1 MHYIRCIYFLHLFQQ
16 NYVII
21 IVIAECYF
29 YGHICFGKD
38 MLFIPVKH
46 HHIHI
51 NSMFL
56 VVFTF
61 CSDHLRHYIDG
72 GAAGKN
78 AAELNIGVRPRHG
91 ATFIVSSGLGSENR
105 LVGHESY
112 IVQMEKIRRAALPS
126 RRSATSTSPARSIIP
141 EYGHSSP
148 DSNASSFVERDEQ
161 RRHGAGRQ

>member
-1 MHYIRCIYFLHLFQQ
+1 M
-16 NYVII
+16 V
-21 IVIAECYF
+21 
-29 YGHICFGKD
+29 
-38 MLFIPVKH
+38 
-46 HHIHI
+46 
-51 NSMFL
+51 
-56 VVFTF
+56 
-61 CSDHLRHYIDG
+61 
-72 GAAGKN
+72 AAGQN

-148 DSNASSFVERDEQ
+148 DSNASSFQWVWCSKQQSVCDPRAHNRSAGSMSIPISGRVSAPYVMRCNLHGNSNNANVEVKQGPLGHYYFIR
-161 RRHGAGRQ
+161 APS